1 MKPSFNLSELDSVAK
16 NLIDSLSTKIIRI
29 DGIMGSG
36 KTTLISSACKYLNIQ
51 DKISSPTF
59 SIVNTY
65 SSPKGPVYHFDFYRL
80 NNSNEVFDFG
90 LEEYLDSG
98 HFCFLEWAEKITP
111 HLPEDY
117 DHFNLEVISND
128 LRKLIKN

>member
-1 MKPSFNLSELDSVAK
+1 MKSLFNLSELDSVAK
-16 NLIDSLSTKIIRI
+16 NLIDRLSTKIIRI
-29 DGIMGSG
+29 DGVMGSG
-36 KTTLISSACKYLNIQ
+36 KTTLISSICKQLNIQ
-51 DKISSPTF
+51 DEISSPTF

-80 NNSNEVFDFG
+80 KNTIEVYDFG

-117 DHFNLEVISND
+117 DYFNLEVVSNN

>member
-1 MKPSFNLSELDSVAK
+1 
-16 NLIDSLSTKIIRI
+16 
-29 DGIMGSG
+29 MGSG
-36 KTTLISSACKYLNIQ
+36 KTTLISSACKHLNIQ
-51 DKISSPTF
+51 DEISSPTF

-80 NNSNEVFDFG
+80 KNSNEVYDFG

>member
-1 MKPSFNLSELDSVAK
+1 MKSLFNLSELDSVAK

-29 DGIMGSG
+29 DGVMGSG
-36 KTTLISSACKYLNIQ
+36 KTTLISSICKQLNIQ
-51 DKISSPTF
+51 DEISSPTF

-80 NNSNEVFDFG
+80 KNSNEVYDFG

-128 LRKLIKN
+128 IRKLIKN

>member
-1 MKPSFNLSELDSVAK
+1 MESVFKLPELDTISR
-16 NLIDSLSTKIIRI
+16 NLINCLSTKIIRI
-29 DGIMGSG
+29 DGPMGSG

-111 HLPEDY
+111 HLPEIY

-128 LRKLIKN
+128 LRKLIKK

>member
-51 DKISSPTF
+51 DKISSLTF

-128 LRKLIKN
+128 LRKLTKN

>member
-1 MKPSFNLSELDSVAK
+1 MKSLFNLSELDSVAK

-29 DGIMGSG
+29 DGVMGSG
-36 KTTLISSACKYLNIQ
+36 KTTLISSICKQLNIQ
-51 DKISSPTF
+51 DEISSPTF

-80 NNSNEVFDFG
+80 KNSNEVYDFG

-117 DHFNLEVISND
+117 DHFNLEVMSNN

>member
-111 HLPEDY
+111 HLPEIY

-128 LRKLIKN
+128 LRKLIKK

>member
-1 MKPSFNLSELDSVAK
+1 MEYLFKLPELDSVSK
-16 NLIDSLSTKIIRI
+16 NLIDSVSTKIIRI

-51 DKISSPTF
+51 DKISSPTY

-65 SSPKGPVYHFDFYRL
+65 FSPKGPVYHFDFYRL
-80 NNSNEVFDFG
+80 NSSNEVFDFG
-90 LEEYLDSG
+90 LEEYLESG

-111 HLPEDY
+111 HLPEKY
-117 DHFNLEVISND
+117 DHFNLEVIND
-128 LRKLIKN
+128 DFRKLIKK

>member
-1 MKPSFNLSELDSVAK
+1 MKSLFNLSELDSVAK

-36 KTTLISSACKYLNIQ
+36 KTTLISSACKHLNIQ
-51 DKISSPTF
+51 DETSSPTF

-80 NNSNEVFDFG
+80 KNSNEVYDFG
-90 LEEYLDSG
+90 LEDYLDSG

>member
-1 MKPSFNLSELDSVAK
+1 MKSLFNLSELDSVAK

-29 DGIMGSG
+29 DGVMGSG
-36 KTTLISSACKYLNIQ
+36 KTTLISSVCKQLNIQ
-51 DKISSPTF
+51 DEISSPTF

-80 NNSNEVFDFG
+80 KNTNEVYDFG

-128 LRKLIKN
+128 LRKLTKN

>member
-1 MKPSFNLSELDSVAK
+1 MKSSFNLSELDSVAK

-111 HLPEDY
+111 HLPEIY

-128 LRKLIKN
+128 LRKLIKK

>member
-1 MKPSFNLSELDSVAK
+1 MKSLFNLSELDSVAK

-29 DGIMGSG
+29 DGVMGSG
-36 KTTLISSACKYLNIQ
+36 KTTLISSVCKQLNIQ
-51 DKISSPTF
+51 DEISSPTF

-80 NNSNEVFDFG
+80 KNSNEVYDFG

-117 DHFNLEVISND
+117 DHFNLEVMSNN

>member
-1 MKPSFNLSELDSVAK
+1 MKSLFNLSELDSVAK

-29 DGIMGSG
+29 DGVMGSG
-36 KTTLISSACKYLNIQ
+36 KTTLISSICKQLNIQ
-51 DKISSPTF
+51 DEISSPTF

-80 NNSNEVFDFG
+80 KNTNEVYDFG

-128 LRKLIKN
+128 LRKLTKN

>member
-1 MKPSFNLSELDSVAK
+1 MKSLFNLSELDSVAK

-29 DGIMGSG
+29 DGVMGSG
-36 KTTLISSACKYLNIQ
+36 KTTLISSICKQLNIQ
-51 DKISSPTF
+51 DEISSPTF

-80 NNSNEVFDFG
+80 KNSNEVYDFG

-117 DHFNLEVISND
+117 DHFNLEVINND

>member
-1 MKPSFNLSELDSVAK
+1 MKSLFNLSELDSVAK

-36 KTTLISSACKYLNIQ
+36 KTTLISSACKHLNIQ
-51 DKISSPTF
+51 DEISSPTF

-80 NNSNEVFDFG
+80 KNSNEVYDFG

-98 HFCFLEWAEKITP
+98 YFCFLEWAEKITP

>member
-1 MKPSFNLSELDSVAK
+1 MKSLFNLSELDSVAK

-29 DGIMGSG
+29 DGVMGSG
-36 KTTLISSACKYLNIQ
+36 KTTLISSICKQLNIQ
-51 DKISSPTF
+51 DEISSPTF

-65 SSPKGPVYHFDFYRL
+65 SSPNGPVYHFDFYRL
-80 NNSNEVFDFG
+80 KNSNEVYDFG

-117 DHFNLEVISND
+117 DHFNLEVMSNN

>member
-36 KTTLISSACKYLNIQ
+36 KTTLISSACKHLNIQ
-51 DKISSPTF
+51 DEISSPTF

-65 SSPKGPVYHFDFYRL
+65 SSPKDQF
-80 NNSNEVFDFG
+80 
-90 LEEYLDSG
+90 
-98 HFCFLEWAEKITP
+98 IT
-111 HLPEDY
+111 
-117 DHFNLEVISND
+117 
-128 LRKLIKN
+128 LIFIVLKTQTKFMTLV

>member
-1 MKPSFNLSELDSVAK
+1 MKSLFNLSELDSVAK

-29 DGIMGSG
+29 DGVMGSG
-36 KTTLISSACKYLNIQ
+36 KTTLISSICKQLNIQ
-51 DKISSPTF
+51 DEISSPTF

-80 NNSNEVFDFG
+80 KNTNEVYDFG

-117 DHFNLEVISND
+117 DHFNLEVMSNN

>member
-1 MKPSFNLSELDSVAK
+1 MKSLFNLSELDSVAK

-29 DGIMGSG
+29 DGVMGSG
-36 KTTLISSACKYLNIQ
+36 KTTLISSACKQLNIQ
-51 DKISSPTF
+51 DEISSPTF

-80 NNSNEVFDFG
+80 KNSNEVYDFG

-117 DHFNLEVISND
+117 DHFNLEVINND

>member
-1 MKPSFNLSELDSVAK
+1 MKSLFYLSELDSVAK

-29 DGIMGSG
+29 DGVMGSG

-51 DKISSPTF
+51 DEISSPTF

-80 NNSNEVFDFG
+80 NNSNEVYDFG

>member
-98 HFCFLEWAEKITP
+98 HFCFLEWAEKITY

>member
-1 MKPSFNLSELDSVAK
+1 MKSSFNLSELDSVAK

-117 DHFNLEVISND
+117 DHFNLEVVSND

>member
-1 MKPSFNLSELDSVAK
+1 MKSLFNLSELDSVAK

-29 DGIMGSG
+29 DGVMGSG
-36 KTTLISSACKYLNIQ
+36 KTTLISSICKQLNIQ
-51 DKISSPTF
+51 DEISSPTF
-59 SIVNTY
+59 SIVNKY

-80 NNSNEVFDFG
+80 KNTNEVYDFG

-117 DHFNLEVISND
+117 DYFNLEVMSNN